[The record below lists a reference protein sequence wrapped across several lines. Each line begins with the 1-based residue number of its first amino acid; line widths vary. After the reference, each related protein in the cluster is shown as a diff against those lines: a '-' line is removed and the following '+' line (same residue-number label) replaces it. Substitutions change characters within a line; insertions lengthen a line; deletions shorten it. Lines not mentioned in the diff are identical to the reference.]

1 MNATAVLLLLLAI
14 GVYAGIRRLLFGL
27 TLRIDSPE
35 HTSRKAFALWLAQL
49 GGGLL
54 LAIVLVALAL
64 MLPLMLGHYTIAA
77 GHGPDGITTAA
88 RSMQFNDPMP
98 LSSFLGYI
106 TYFALGE
113 ELLFRGI
120 LMLLLVLIL
129 GGLAK
134 ALAGARIVRSQ
145 AFLALLWLNAIAISS
160 LAFSMLHAGNPNV
173 DSVALTNIF
182 LIGTVFGFTVLFT
195 RGITFAAALHVGWNA
210 LLELINLPV
219 SGFNFPTT
227 WHPFNVV
234 LVKEGL
240 LTGGAF
246 GPEASIGL
254 TVVLLIIIAACL
266 YTLRR
271 VLRAHVAAM
280 PSLEP
285 GEAPE
290 NSRVESESS
299 D

>member
-1 MNATAVLLLLLAI
+1 MNATAFLLLLLGIFVYI
-14 GVYAGIRRLLFGL
+14 GFRRLLFVL
-27 TLRIDSPE
+27 TLRLSPPQ
-35 HTSRKAFALWLAQL
+35 HPPQKTFALWLAQL

-54 LAIVLVALAL
+54 LALVLVALAL
-64 MLPLMLGHYTIAA
+64 MLPLLLGHYAIAP
-77 GHGPDGITTAA
+77 GGGPDEITAA
-88 RSMQFNDPMP
+88 ARLMKFSTPLP
-98 LSSFLGYI
+98 LSVFLGYI

-120 LMLLLVLIL
+120 LMLLLALLL

-134 ALAGARIVRSQ
+134 ALVGARIVRTQ
-145 AFLALLWLNAIAISS
+145 IFLLLLWLNAIVISAV
-160 LAFSMLHAGNPNV
+160 AFCLLHADNPSV
-173 DSVALTNIF
+173 DTVALTNIF
-182 LIGTVFGFTVLFT
+182 LIGIVFGFTVLFT
-195 RGITFAAALHVGWNA
+195 RGITFAAALHMGWNA

-219 SGFNFPTT
+219 SGFNFPTA

-234 LVKEGL
+234 AVEDGL

-266 YTLRR
+266 YTLPR
-271 VLRAHVAAM
+271 VLRAQIAAM
-280 PSLEP
+280 PPSPLTESP
-285 GEAPE
+285 ADTPT
-290 NSRVESESS
+290 ESESG